1 MVEAI
6 SAIHG
11 LTADIEQDEAGRA
24 IWRIRIRVNAQELG
38 VDARVVEAQLR
49 GGDIA
54 IYARRYNLHQGVFSL
69 DPRTVAEGEMA
80 LIVARL
86 KEIADHAKIN
96 FYRNRVAINVLA
108 KDIANAREI
117 FDAAEGHAVIGVLSA
132 QFSSVD
138 GGSRKL
144 NVGWR
149 KYRPFQ

>member
-1 MVEAI
+1 MAGEELPELVVGVFLAG
-6 SAIHG
+6 IHDLG
-11 LTADIEQDEAGRA
+11 GGQDEAGRA

-86 KEIADHAKIN
+86 KEIADHAK
-96 FYRNRVAINVLA
+96 
-108 KDIANAREI
+108 D
-117 FDAAEGHAVIGVLSA
+117 
-132 QFSSVD
+132 
-138 GGSRKL
+138 
-144 NVGWR
+144 
-149 KYRPFQ
+149 